1 MKAVASALQVSG
13 NMSQKLQAMQCGVH
27 ELREMTQVC
36 QSIIDAGPASADSD
50 ASQQCQRG
58 WHLAKKCS
66 GWANEVQVC
75 YTAAPGHTA
84 VLCCA
89 APGHMA
95 GLCCAVLCCA
105 VVLFHL
111 SSGHTAGMP
120 STHSTSYTLGR
131 KQQQQHLCSTGRHVH
146 HIWSQQA
153 CSKVV
158 LRRAVSRSASCSV
171 HDCCNAAT
179 FIKQS
184 LRFPP
189 ICEAVT
195 ACLFCR

>member
-1 MKAVASALQVSG
+1 MLAQQALTQMPVSSVSEDGTWPRSAVA
-13 NMSQKLQAMQCGVH
+13 
-27 ELREMTQVC
+27 
-36 QSIIDAGPASADSD
+36 GPMRFRCAT
-50 ASQQCQRG
+50 
-58 WHLAKKCS
+58 LLLL
-66 GWANEVQVC
+66 V
-75 YTAAPGHTA
+75 TP
-84 VLCCA
+84 LCCA
-89 APGHMA
+89 V
-95 GLCCAVLCCA
+95 LLLVTWLSCAVLCCA